1 MDPLLLA
8 GLISGGLGALS
19 GIGSW
24 LSQGGSFF
32 KSPREKFIEDITSDP
47 EKLKRFGYIPP
58 EDFRR
63 ALSALYSAQLTSA
76 QSLATQRGFAS
87 GVGGSTIEAL
97 ATKARTPLDVARMSH
112 EVSLME
118 ASSKSLMDAINLAL
132 QRAQFLS
139 GESPFETMMGVGGT
153 AFDIALGIYKLGLT
167 KDYLD
172 VLKNWVKPT
181 GGEINPSS
189 GGINPLPLP
198 DILNF
203 LPFLMNIGILP
214 PV

>member
-8 GLISGGLGALS
+8 GLISGGLGAIS

-32 KSPREKFIEDITSDP
+32 KSPREKFIEDITSDT
-47 EKLKRFGYIPP
+47 EKLRKFGYIPP

-97 ATKARTPLDVARMSH
+97 GTKARTPLDVARMSQ
-112 EVSLME
+112 EVSLMD

-139 GESPFETMMGVGGT
+139 GESPFETMMGVGST
-153 AFDIALGIYKLGLT
+153 AFDIALGIYKMGLT

-172 VLKNWVKPT
+172 VLKNWIKPT
-181 GGEINPSS
+181 GSDIK
-189 GGINPLPLP
+189 PLP
-198 DILNF
+198 DYFDILP
-203 LPFLMNIGILP
+203 LLNIG
-214 PV
+214 